1 MSERKFATAS
11 ARWLLLIPLLALHS
25 AYGFTNTEKF
35 KTEFSPYQS
44 ASKITG
50 KVTQA
55 DGGPLAGAT
64 VSVKGSTQSVTTD
77 KDGKYSITV
86 PDANATLVI
95 SYVGFATRE
104 VPVSGRTQIE
114 ITLQSTSG
122 ELTNVVVMGYGSQA
136 KRDVTGAVKSLKADD
151 FNRGVVT
158 SPAQLIQGKA
168 AGVNVTSSSGEPGA
182 SLGISIRGPGGIR
195 TGNTPLFVVD
205 GLPLDNST
213 TGGGAPLNST
223 TLGGATL
230 NASTGGGDPLNFIN
244 AADIVSIDVLKDASA
259 TAIYGSR
266 GANGVIIITT
276 KKGKAGSSLLTLGA
290 SLGVSKL
297 ARALPVYS
305 AAEFRKIVPEIGGT
319 LDDKGGN
326 TDWQKVI
333 TRTALTQN
341 YNMGLSGGADKLTYY
356 ASFSAQK
363 QEGIIKKNSLDRYT
377 GRFNATQKFLD
388 DRLVI
393 DAVLNYSSTKTVRP
407 PFGIGE
413 ALTNNPTYPA
423 YDSVGKPA
431 VYLNISNPLIYFN
444 LDQDVST
451 INRFIG
457 SLSPSF
463 KIIKGLVYKLNFG
476 IDNSTGTR
484 DYQSLASAVPSRPG
498 TLETFYTT
506 NRNTLIENYL
516 TYSMIKAEHNLSVL
530 GGYSYQKFF
539 NQTRDYLT
547 VNYPVGNIQ
556 PIYDPSTGQP
566 AATNN
571 YSAKGSATIN
581 EQQSFFGRVTYQYA
595 NKYLATA
602 NFRADGSTKFGKNH
616 KYGYFPSFSLG
627 WILTE
632 EDFMKDVNLFSN
644 LKLRAGWGR
653 TGNQEIP
660 PKKTQPLFTSSSATY
675 PLYPVGNYPPSY
687 TYVKV
692 ANPDLQWELS
702 DQTDVGLEFG
712 LLQGALTGTVDYFR
726 KSSNH
731 ILLKGFPADPVQP
744 AQEYWSN
751 IKDMTIDNNG
761 LEVELNYAK
770 KINKDMS
777 FSVGGNLTS
786 IHNEVRHSPR
796 TVISTGTAQ
805 GSGLTASPLNGY
817 LNGYPI
823 GSFYLL
829 KYIGIDD
836 AGKSKYEDHDKDGSV
851 TDKDRQVLG
860 TGLPNLLYGFNG
872 SFGFKGLSLQA
883 NFNGVSGNKI
893 YDNTANTNF
902 YKARLAK
909 SINTTP
915 AAAAEPKESTSNSA
929 PISSRYLKRGSYL
942 RLNNLS
948 LAYDI
953 NTKGLGIDKWAKS
966 IRVSATGQNLFVVTH
981 YDGYDPE
988 VNTDRSDDGVSS
1000 FGIDYNSYPK
1010 ARTFL
1015 FGINVSF

>member
-1 MSERKFATAS
+1 MTKRRLVRFS
-11 ARWLLLIPLLALHS
+11 AQWLFLIPLLALHS

-35 KTEFSPYQS
+35 RTGFSPFQS
-44 ASKITG
+44 ALRITG
-50 KVTQA
+50 KVSQP
-55 DGGPLAGAT
+55 DGQPLAGAT
-64 VSVKGSTQSVTTD
+64 VSVKGTQQSATTD
-77 KDGKYSITV
+77 KNGNFSITV

-95 SYVGFATRE
+95 SFVGFATRE
-104 VPVSGRTQIE
+104 LQVGDRSQIDV
-114 ITLQSTSG
+114 TLQSAST
-122 ELTNVVVMGYGSQA
+122 ELTNVVVMGYGTQT
-136 KRDVTGAVKSLKADD
+136 KRDVTGAVKSLKTED

-158 SPAQLIQGKA
+158 SPEQLIQGKA
-168 AGVNVTSSSGEPGA
+168 AGVNVTSASGEPGA
-182 SLGISIRGPGGIR
+182 SIGISIRGAGGIR
-195 TGNTPLFVVD
+195 TGNTPLFVID

-213 TGGGAPLNST
+213 TGGG
-223 TLGGATL
+223 
-230 NASTGGGDPLNFIN
+230 DPLNFLN
-244 AADIVSIDVLKDASA
+244 AADIVSMDVLKDASA

-276 KKGKAGSSLLTLGA
+276 KKGRAGSSQLSLST
-290 SLGVSKL
+290 SLGVSKM

-305 AAEFRKIVPEIGGT
+305 ADEFRKIVPQIGGT

-326 TDWQKVI
+326 TDWQKLI

-341 YNMGLSGGADKLTYY
+341 YNMGLSGGSDKLTYY

-363 QEGIIKKNSLDRYT
+363 QEGIIKKNTLDRYT

-388 DRLVI
+388 DRVTI
-393 DAVLNYSSTKTVRP
+393 DANLNYSATKNVRP

-431 VYLNISNPLIYFN
+431 VYNNLSNPLIYFN
-444 LDQDVST
+444 LDQDVAT
-451 INRFIG
+451 INRFVG
-457 SLSPSF
+457 NLSPSVRIF
-463 KIIKGLVYKLNFG
+463 KGLVYKLNFG

-484 DYQSLASAVPSRPG
+484 NYQSLASATPSRPG
-498 TLETFYTT
+498 QLETVYSI

-516 TYSMIKAEHNLSVL
+516 TWTYTKSVHNLSAL
-530 GGYSYQKFF
+530 AGYSYQKFF
-539 NQTRDYLT
+539 IQTRDYLT
-547 VNYPVGNIQ
+547 TNYPVGNIQ
-556 PIYDPSTGQP
+556 PIYDPGTGQP
-566 AATNN
+566 AASSNN
-571 YSAKGSATIN
+571 SASGTATIN
-581 EQQSFFGRVTYQYA
+581 EQQSFFGRVTYQYD
-595 NKYLATA
+595 NKYLATV
-602 NFRADGSTKFGKNH
+602 NFRADGSTKFGKNN

-627 WILTE
+627 WNITE
-632 EDFMKDVNLFSN
+632 EDFMKQSDLFSN

-660 PKKTQPLFTSSSATY
+660 AKKTQPLFTSSTATY
-675 PLYPVGNYPPSY
+675 PLYAAGNYPPSY
-687 TYVKV
+687 TYVRV

-712 LLQGALTGTVDYFR
+712 LLKGSLTGTVDYFR

-751 IKDMTIDNNG
+751 IKDMTVDNNG
-761 LEVELNYAK
+761 LEVELNYAR
-770 KINKDMS
+770 KISKDMS

-786 IHNEVRHSPR
+786 IHNEVKHSPR
-796 TVISTGTAQ
+796 TVIPTGSAQ
-805 GSGLTASPLNGY
+805 GSGLTSSPLNGY

-829 KYIGIDD
+829 KYIGIDS
-836 AGKSKYEDHDKDGSV
+836 AGKSKYEDHDKDGSI

-860 TGLPNLLYGFNG
+860 SGLPNLLYGFYG
-872 SFGFKGLSLQA
+872 SFGFKGLSLQV

-909 SINTTP
+909 SSNTTS
-915 AAAAEPKESTSNSA
+915 AAAAEPKESISNSA
-929 PISSRYLKRGSYL
+929 PISSRYLKSGSYL
-942 RLNNLS
+942 RLNNVTLG
-948 LAYDI
+948 YDI
-953 NTKGLGIDKWAKS
+953 NTKGLGIDKWAKA
-966 IRVSATGQNLFVVTH
+966 IRVSLTGQNLFVVTH
-981 YDGYDPE
+981 YDGFDPE

-1000 FGIDYNSYPK
+1000 YGIDYNSYPK

-1015 FGINVSF
+1015 IGINVTL

>member
-1 MSERKFATAS
+1 MSERKFVTLAAF
-11 ARWLLLIPLLALHS
+11 WLILTPLFTFHS
-25 AYGFTNTEKF
+25 AYGFTGTEKF
-35 KTEFSPYQS
+35 KSGFSSFQS
-44 ASKITG
+44 VIRISGKIS
-50 KVTQA
+50 QS
-55 DGGPLAGAT
+55 DGTALAGAT
-64 VSVKGSTQSVTTD
+64 VAVKGSRQSVTTD
-77 KDGKYSITV
+77 KDGNFSISV
-86 PDANATLVI
+86 PDGNATLVV
-95 SYVGFATRE
+95 SYVGFTARE
-104 VPVSGRTQIE
+104 VQVNGRTQIDVM
-114 ITLQSTSG
+114 LQPASA
-122 ELTNVVVMGYGSQA
+122 ELTNVVVMGYGTQT
-136 KRDVTGAVKSLKADD
+136 KRDVTGAVKSLKTED

-158 SPAQLIQGKA
+158 SPQQLIQGKA
-168 AGVNVTSSSGEPGA
+168 AGVNVTSASGEPGA

-213 TGGGAPLNST
+213 TGGG
-223 TLGGATL
+223 
-230 NASTGGGDPLNFIN
+230 DPMNFIN
-244 AADIVSIDVLKDASA
+244 PADIVSMDVLKDASA

-276 KKGKAGSSLLTLGA
+276 KKGRAGVSTLTLSA
-290 SLGVSKL
+290 NLGVSKM
-297 ARALPVYS
+297 ARALPVFS
-305 AAEFRKIVPEIGGT
+305 ADEFRKIVPAIGGT

-326 TDWQKVI
+326 TNWQKLV

-341 YNMGLSGGADKLTYY
+341 YNMGLSGGSDKLTYY

-363 QEGIIKKNSLDRYT
+363 QEGIIKKNALDRYT

-388 DRLVI
+388 DRLII
-393 DAVLNYSSTKTVRP
+393 DAALNYSGTKNVRP

-423 YDSVGKPA
+423 YDASGKPA

-444 LDQDVST
+444 LDRDEAT

-484 DYQSLASAVPSRPG
+484 NYQSLASANPARLGS
-498 TLETFYTT
+498 LETVYTT

-516 TYSMIKAEHNLSVL
+516 TYSFVKGEHNLSVL

-539 NQTRDYLT
+539 IQTRDYLT

-556 PIYDPSTGQP
+556 PIYDPSTGQQ
-566 AATNN
+566 ANSTNN
-571 YSAKGSATIN
+571 SVKGTAVIN
-581 EQQSFFGRVTYQYA
+581 EQQSYFGRVTYQYA
-595 NKYLATA
+595 NKYLATV
-602 NFRADGSTKFGKNH
+602 NFRADGSTKFGSNN

-627 WILTE
+627 WIITE
-632 EDFMKDVNLFSN
+632 EDFMKDATFLSN

-660 PKKTQPLFTSSSATY
+660 AKKTQPLFTASGGTY
-675 PLYPVGNYPPSY
+675 PLYASGNYPASY
-687 TYVKV
+687 TYVRP
-692 ANPDLQWELS
+692 ANPDLQWEVS
-702 DQTDVGLEFG
+702 NQTDIGLEFG
-712 LLQGALTGTVDYFR
+712 LFQGALTGTIDYFR
-726 KSSNH
+726 KNSSH
-731 ILLKGFPADPVQP
+731 ILLKGYPADPVQP

-751 IKDMTIDNNG
+751 IKDMTVDNNG
-761 LEVELNYAK
+761 LEVELNYSK
-770 KINKDMS
+770 KINRDMN
-777 FSVGGNLTS
+777 FSIGGNITS
-786 IHNEVRHSPR
+786 IRNNVKHSPY
-796 TVISTGTAQ
+796 TVITTGSAQ
-805 GSGLTASPLNGY
+805 GSGLTSATINGY
-817 LNGYPI
+817 VNGHPI

-829 KYIGIDD
+829 KYTGIGNDSL
-836 AGKSKYEDHDKDGSV
+836 SKYEDVDKDNAI

-860 TGLPNLLYGFNG
+860 TALPNLLYGFYG
-872 SFGFKGLSLQA
+872 SFGFKGFSLQA
-883 NFNGVSGNKI
+883 NFNGISGNKL

-909 SINTTP
+909 SVNTTP
-915 AAAAEPKESTSNSA
+915 AAAADPKESINNDA
-929 PISSRYLKRGSYL
+929 RVSSRYLKSGSYL

-953 NTKGLGIDKWAKS
+953 NTNGLGIDKWAKS
-966 IRVSATGQNLFVVTH
+966 IRVSVTGQNLFVVTK
-981 YDGYDPE
+981 YDGYDPD

-1000 FGIDYNSYPK
+1000 YGIDYNSYPK

>member
-1 MSERKFATAS
+1 MSERKSATVPAK
-11 ARWLLLIPLLALHS
+11 WLLLIPLLALHS
-25 AYGFTNTEKF
+25 AYGFSNTEKF
-35 KTEFSPYQS
+35 KTEFSPFQS
-44 ASKITG
+44 VLRITG
-50 KVTQA
+50 KVNQA
-55 DGGPLAGAT
+55 DGAALAGAT
-64 VSVKGSTQSVTTD
+64 VSVKGSPQSVTTD
-77 KDGKYSITV
+77 KNGNYTITV
-86 PDANATLVI
+86 PDGNATLVI

-104 VPVSGRTQIE
+104 VQVSGRTEIE
-114 ITLQSTSG
+114 ITLQPTSS
-122 ELTNVVVMGYGSQA
+122 ELTNVVVMGYGTQT
-136 KRDVTGAVKSLKADD
+136 KRDVTGAVKSLKTDD

-158 SPAQLIQGKA
+158 SPQQLIQGKA

-213 TGGGAPLNST
+213 TGGG
-223 TLGGATL
+223 
-230 NASTGGGDPLNFIN
+230 DPLNFIN
-244 AADIVSIDVLKDASA
+244 AADIVSMDVLKDASA

-276 KKGKAGSSLLTLGA
+276 KKGKAGVSELSLSA
-290 SLGVSKL
+290 NLGVSKL

-305 AAEFRKIVPEIGGT
+305 AGEFRKIVPAIGGT

-326 TDWQKVI
+326 TDWQKLI
-333 TRTALTQN
+333 TRTANTQN
-341 YNMGLSGGADKLTYY
+341 YNVGLSGGANKLTYY
-356 ASFSAQK
+356 ASFNAQK
-363 QEGIIKKNSLDRYT
+363 QEGIIKNNSLDRYT
-377 GRFNATQKFLD
+377 GRFNATQKLLD
-388 DRLVI
+388 DRLII
-393 DAVLNYSSTKTVRP
+393 DASLNYSGTNNVRP

-423 YDSVGKPA
+423 FDSVGKPA

-444 LDQDVST
+444 LDKDVAT

-484 DYQSLASAVPSRPG
+484 NYQSLASATPSRPG
-498 TLETFYTT
+498 TLETVYTT

-516 TYSMIKAEHNLSVL
+516 TYSLVKSEHNLSVL

-539 NQTRDYLT
+539 IQTRDYLT

-571 YSAKGSATIN
+571 NTAKGSATIN

-602 NFRADGSTKFGKNH
+602 NFRADGSTKFGSNN

-627 WILTE
+627 WIITE
-632 EDFMKDVNLFSN
+632 EDFMKNANLFSN

-660 PKKTQPLFTSSSATY
+660 SKKTQPLFVSSGGSY
-675 PLYPVGNYPPSY
+675 PLYAAGNYPASY
-687 TYVKV
+687 TYVRP
-692 ANPDLQWELS
+692 ANPDLQWEVS
-702 DQTDVGLEFG
+702 NQTDVGLEFG
-712 LLQGALTGTVDYFR
+712 LLQGALTGTVDYFKKR
-726 KSSNH
+726 SSH
-731 ILLKGFPADPVQP
+731 ILLKGYPADPVQP

-761 LEVELNYAK
+761 LELELNYAK
-770 KINKDMS
+770 KISKDVN
-777 FSVGGNLTS
+777 FSIGGNLTS
-786 IHNEVRHSPR
+786 IKNEVKHSPY
-796 TVISTGTAQ
+796 TVITTGSAQ
-805 GSGLTASPLNGY
+805 GSGLTSATINGY
-817 LNGYPI
+817 VNGHPI

-829 KYIGIDD
+829 KYMGIGDNGLSI
-836 AGKSKYEDHDKDGSV
+836 YEDRDKDNII

-860 TGLPNLLYGFNG
+860 TALPNLLYGFYGN
-872 SFGFKGLSLQA
+872 FGFRGFSFQA
-883 NFNGVSGNKI
+883 NFNGVSGNKL

-909 SINTTP
+909 SVNTTP
-915 AAAAEPKESTSNSA
+915 AAAAEPKESINNAASV
-929 PISSRYLKRGSYL
+929 SSRYLKSGSYL

-953 NTKGLGIDKWAKS
+953 NTRGLGIDKWAKS
-966 IRVSATGQNLFVVTH
+966 IRVSVTGQNLFVITH